1 MRESEKKSKALKEG
15 CFDAFRGVRK
25 TYVARKNMSSVPT
38 DETAD
43 LHAFSVVREQ
53 LQQISTHE
61 FESNVGVFSVVMQK
75 RVLVVSMG
83 PPLAL

>member
-1 MRESEKKSKALKEG
+1 MREREKKQSVERGMLRCVQG
-15 CFDAFRGVRK
+15 CSQNIRGP
-25 TYVARKNMSSVPT
+25 KNMSSVPT